1 MGYTAAMSRRL
12 VWIATQ
18 NFEGFGCSE
27 CDWLFK
33 PSGVLGDDSLD
44 EMKKKYEAQRD
55 KEFDAHVCEHP
66 RIQETKHPRSPL
78 FPHSRER

>member
-1 MGYTAAMSRRL
+1 MGYTWAYTAAMSRSL

-33 PSGVLGDDSLD
+33 PSGVLGGESLD

-55 KEFDAHVCEHP
+55 KEFDAHICVEHP
-66 RIQETKHPRSPL
+66 RIQKTKRPRD
-78 FPHSRER
+78 